1 MLPSVARRT
10 IKLWQLI
17 IAGPALIAVGIWE
30 YIDVARFEASGG
42 TIWVGRTTAFF
53 YRIGGKSTVL
63 AVMLLAGGSY
73 LWLLARYVRL
83 HREQARIEAEA
94 DQREVERASGTRS
107 RPMMKPPLP
116 SPPRIDPDPF
126 RAPPQQPIVVRDPA
140 VRSAPAPIAAGDP
153 SDVPKLLR

>member
-1 MLPSVARRT
+1 VAHRT

-17 IAGPALIAVGIWE
+17 VAGPALIALGIWE
-30 YIDVARFEASGG
+30 YIDLARFEASGG

-63 AVMLLAGGSY
+63 AVMLLAGGFY
-73 LWLLARYVRL
+73 LWLLAKYVRIR
-83 HREQARIEAEA
+83 REEARTEAEL
-94 DQREVERASGTRS
+94 DEREVERASGGVS

-116 SPPRIDPDPF
+116 SPPRIDADPF

-140 VRSAPAPIAAGDP
+140 VRSAPTPIAAGDP
-153 SDVPKLLR
+153 SDAPKLLR